1 MGLFNVYTN
10 QPCEI
15 TAKQI
20 YFEYGSILAEG
31 EEIEKAIKVDKE
43 KFIFTNYRILLVLFC
58 KGEKYEFLSVPYSSI
73 RKFSKVSKDVK
84 DLNAELN
91 IYLIH
96 EDKPIKKTLKDC
108 EVIND
113 IYKLLGTYT
122 LKVNIPRVNELQS
135 LKLN

>member
-1 MGLFNVYTN
+1 MGLFNVSTN
-10 QPCEI
+10 QPVEI

-20 YFEYGSILAEG
+20 YLEYGSILAER

-43 KFIFTNYRILLVLFC
+43 KFIFTNYRLILVLLY
-58 KGEKYEFLSVPYSSI
+58 KGDKYEFLSVPYSSI
-73 RKFSKVSKDVK
+73 RKFSKVSKEVK

-96 EDKPIKKTLKDC
+96 EDKPIKKILKNC
-108 EVIND
+108 EFIND
-113 IYKLLGTYT
+113 VYKLLSKYMYK
-122 LKVNIPRVNELQS
+122 LNIPVEKELQS